1 VTKDLSRGIEEIRYN
16 FLNLPSK
23 ITFTEKNAYI
33 RNMYDA
39 NGHKFK
45 MITYANI
52 PLVIGRAAPAKASAV
67 NKARAVGLIPDSL
80 VYDTPFRNQFI
91 PGLELIGVLG
101 QTTYHYCDNIVY
113 RNGVPT
119 IYREDG
125 FTTLVRMRFPEFHY
139 YIRDHQGN
147 IRGVTDGSG
156 NIEQHNDYYPFGGM
170 MASSTGGAVQPYRY
184 TGKELVRFQGLD
196 WLDYGARWYDPATLR
211 WNGVDKLA
219 ENYTPVSPYVY
230 CLDNPINAIDVDGRL
245 TIFINGFHVG
255 DGGSS
260 KYWDGLDMAIMSYIN
275 DYHSMYIDGS
285 IGGIANSIVANS
297 PNLSASQFG
306 NSFAVGDNLSRI
318 KGNSNFE
325 YENRYAYGKK
335 RGLIMAKGIFE
346 GLKEGETIKI
356 VTHSMGAGY
365 AKGFIKGL
373 QKYAKQHDID
383 INKLLK
389 AELDLAPYQP
399 SHQKVLK
406 TDPHTT
412 VISHRYDNVAGC
424 DHIEGAENHITRK
437 DLLYFFNITKEHSVR
452 SFSISEIKAY
462 WKL

>member
-1 VTKDLSRGIEEIRYN
+1 
-16 FLNLPSK
+16 
-23 ITFTEKNAYI
+23 
-33 RNMYDA
+33 M
-39 NGHKFK
+39 
-45 MITYANI
+45 
-52 PLVIGRAAPAKASAV
+52 
-67 NKARAVGLIPDSL
+67 
-80 VYDTPFRNQFI
+80 
-91 PGLELIGVLG
+91 
-101 QTTYHYCDNIVY
+101 
-113 RNGVPT
+113 
-119 IYREDG
+119 
-125 FTTLVRMRFPEFHY
+125 
-139 YIRDHQGN
+139 
-147 IRGVTDGSG
+147 
-156 NIEQHNDYYPFGGM
+156 
-170 MASSTGGAVQPYRY
+170 
-184 TGKELVRFQGLD
+184 
-196 WLDYGARWYDPATLR
+196 
-211 WNGVDKLA
+211 
-219 ENYTPVSPYVY
+219 
-230 CLDNPINAIDVDGRL
+230 
-245 TIFINGFHVG
+245 
-255 DGGSS
+255 
-260 KYWDGLDMAIMSYIN
+260 
-275 DYHSMYIDGS
+275 
-285 IGGIANSIVANS
+285 ANS

-306 NSFAVGDNLSRI
+306 NSFAIGDNLSRI

-399 SHQKVLK
+399 SQQKVLK

>member
-1 VTKDLSRGIEEIRYN
+1 MIFMKRENINITATFSLLS
-16 FLNLPSK
+16 FAPS
-23 ITFTEKNAYI
+23 
-33 RNMYDA
+33 
-39 NGHKFK
+39 
-45 MITYANI
+45 
-52 PLVIGRAAPAKASAV
+52 
-67 NKARAVGLIPDSL
+67 
-80 VYDTPFRNQFI
+80 
-91 PGLELIGVLG
+91 
-101 QTTYHYCDNIVY
+101 
-113 RNGVPT
+113 
-119 IYREDG
+119 
-125 FTTLVRMRFPEFHY
+125 TTLQGTPSSVSSSVVPAISGKVSMRTFGMTDYDYCGNVEYTNDKAVLYHSEGYVTFDKNQQPEFHY
-139 YIRDHQGN
+139 YLKDHLGN
-147 IRGVTDGSG
+147 IRVVFNERDLVEQVT
-156 NIEQHNDYYPFGGM
+156 HYYPFGGSFGDGVG
-170 MASSTGGAVQPYRY
+170 SSTQDYLY
-184 TGKELVRFQGLD
+184 SGKELTRFNALNRYN
-196 WLDYGARWYDPATLR
+196 YGARWYDPTTLR
-211 WNGVDKLA
+211 WNGMDKLA
-219 ENYTPVSPYVY
+219 EKYTSVSPYVY